1 MRKNQLILMTVMIIL
16 TSCSIPKINNYNT
29 NGQKHGIWV
38 ELYDCNGSVKE
49 LTKYKKGI
57 KTGRY
62 CSFYEVGNI
71 ETKGRYR
78 KNKEVGVWKL
88 WNVDGVLLRKWVIR
102 NDTVIRGRIR
112 QPAKI

>member
-1 MRKNQLILMTVMIIL
+1 MRKNYLIFIL
-16 TSCSIPKINNYNT
+16 VILISCRAPKINTFNS

-38 ELYDCNGSVKE
+38 ELYDCNGSIKE

-57 KTGRY
+57 KTGCYR
-62 CSFYEVGNI
+62 SFYEVGKI
-71 ETKGRYR
+71 ETKGKY
-78 KNKEVGVWKL
+78 KKGKEVGVWKL
-88 WNVDGVLLRKWVIR
+88 WDVDGVLLRKWGIR